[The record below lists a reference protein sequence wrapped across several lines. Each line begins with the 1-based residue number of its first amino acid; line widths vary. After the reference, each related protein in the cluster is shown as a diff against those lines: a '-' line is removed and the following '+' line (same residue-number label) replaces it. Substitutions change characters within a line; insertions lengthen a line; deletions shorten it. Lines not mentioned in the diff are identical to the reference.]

1 MVGEKKWLPYVLI
14 IPWAIG
20 FVIFKFY
27 PFINSFYLSL
37 FQKISPR
44 ETVFAGIDNYVL
56 LFSSN
61 EFFGEQFLNSL
72 KVTFIYVFFT
82 VPLVLVVSLLVA
94 YILSKKIK
102 GVGIFRTAFYIPTV
116 LGANV
121 AVVLLWRELFE
132 SYGLVNQGLQLIGMN
147 PVNWFGTASGAMTSI
162 IAIRV
167 WQFGS
172 TMLIFLAALK
182 NVPDTLY
189 EAATIDG
196 AGKVRQFMSI
206 TIPMITPVILFNG
219 VMRLVETFQVFTGPK
234 LITNGGPLDSTHV
247 INLLIY
253 EVAFEN
259 RNFNLGSAMSWVLFL
274 IIMVFTIL
282 IFRSSKY
289 WVYYQD

>member
-1 MVGEKKWLPYVLI
+1 MVGEKKWLPYVLL

-20 FVIFKFY
+20 FLVFKLY

-37 FQKISPR
+37 FEKVSPQ
-44 ETVFAGIDNYVL
+44 ESIFVGFDNYVR
-56 LFSSN
+56 LFSRTD
-61 EFFGEQFLNSL
+61 FFGEQFMNSL
-72 KVTFIYVFFT
+72 AVTFKYVLFT
-82 VPLVLVVSLLVA
+82 VPLVLIVSLLVA
-94 YILSKKIK
+94 YILSRKIK
-102 GVGIFRTAFYIPTV
+102 GVGFFRTAFYVPTV

-132 SYGLVNQGLQLIGMN
+132 NYGLVNQGLELVGFEPI
-147 PVNWFGTASGAMTSI
+147 NWFGTASGAMFSI

-172 TMLIFLAALK
+172 TMLIFLAAIK
-182 NVPDTLY
+182 NIPESLY

-196 AGKVRQFMSI
+196 ASRIRQFAVI
-206 TIPMITPVILFNG
+206 TVPMLTPVILFNG
-219 VMRLVETFQVFTGPK
+219 VMRLVETFQVFTSAK
-234 LITNGGPLDSTHV
+234 LITNGGPLESTHV

-259 RNFNLGSAMSWVLFL
+259 RNFNLGSAMSWILFL
-274 IIMVFTIL
+274 IIMVFTIA